1 MRFAPDVTTNITDRQ
16 REVLDFILTF
26 TRKHGFAPSLREIG
40 SALKIRS
47 TNGVSDHLAAL
58 ARKGFIE
65 WSTMKARA
73 IRVTLPSEPAGA
85 SHETDAA
92 TVEEARSVLTLI
104 ESTASL
110 PQGADGIDL
119 VRRLARG
126 LLAQS
131 ERRTRLSPADRAAM
145 AGLYV
150 VKRVSV
156 SALAQLFEVNDR
168 TVRSELAKAGVQM
181 RRPGRPPREAAR
193 EAA

>member
-1 MRFAPDVTTNITDRQ
+1 VRFALDVTTNITDRQ
-16 REVLDFILTF
+16 REVLDYLVTYI
-26 TRKHGFAPSLREIG
+26 RKHGYAPSLREIG

-65 WSTMKARA
+65 WSSMKARA
-73 IRVTLPSEPAGA
+73 IRVTLASEPAGT
-85 SHETDAA
+85 SYETDAA
-92 TVEEARSVLTLI
+92 TVEEARTVLTLI

-110 PQGADGIDL
+110 PQGAEGIDL

-145 AGLYV
+145 ASLYV
-150 VKRVSV
+150 VKRLSV
-156 SALAQLFEVNDR
+156 SALAELFEVSDR
-168 TVRSELAKAGVQM
+168 TVRSELARAGVQM
-181 RRPGRPPREAAR
+181 RRPGRPPGATTREAA
-193 EAA
+193 